1 MNQQQGPNR
10 CYSIDIDQIPIILP
24 DLQACEGPSKRQIQV
39 KINQRN
45 GIWQEKPLVHCRKVY
60 ILL

>member
-10 CYSIDIDQIPIILP
+10 RYGIDIDQIPIILP
-24 DLQACEGPSKRQIQV
+24 DLQASEGPSKRQIQV

-45 GIWQEKPLVHCRKVY
+45 GIRQEKSFVHCCEVY

>member
-10 CYSIDIDQIPIILP
+10 RYGIEIDQIPLILP
-24 DLQACEGPSKRQIQV
+24 DLQASEGPSKRQIQV

-45 GIWQEKPLVHCRKVY
+45 GIR
-60 ILL
+60 

>member
-10 CYSIDIDQIPIILP
+10 CYSIDIDQIPLILP
-24 DLQACEGPSKRQIQV
+24 DLQASEGPSKRQIQV

-45 GIWQEKPLVHCRKVY
+45 GI
-60 ILL
+60 